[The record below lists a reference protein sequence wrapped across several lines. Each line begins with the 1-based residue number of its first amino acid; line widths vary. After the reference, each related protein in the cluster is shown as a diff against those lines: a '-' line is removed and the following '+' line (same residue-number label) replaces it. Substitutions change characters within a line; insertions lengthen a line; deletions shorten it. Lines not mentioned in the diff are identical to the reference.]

1 MRPAANLSATTNTE
15 AGAQT
20 AVETATQMRTAA
32 NLSATPNTEAGA

>member
-1 MRPAANLSATTNTE
+1 MPSATNTE

-32 NLSATPNTEAGA
+32 NLSATTNTEAGA